1 MIDNIVTSSQIEQLR
16 DEVDKISRAVSYSN
30 TMTNVNTKFLCKF
43 HYGTDDNG
51 NIVDMELSEDLLKCL
66 HSALIDDYDKLIKE
80 QKKQEEKIRRKFN
93 ETSVN
98 QIKRVKYDNPW
109 TIVFW
114 DDGTVTKSKCH
125 ENDMW
130 SESAGFNAC
139 VAKRYFQTAGAYNKV
154 MKTYCK
160 NDGNSDKS
168 QYEQGYS
175 DGIKA
180 AKEEKRKAMSHE
192 YDKGHHFGRKEG
204 YNDGYRRGHEDG
216 YYEGFEYGQKYE
228 RRLQEEKLD

>member
-1 MIDNIVTSSQIEQLR
+1 MIDNVVTSSQIEQLR
-16 DEVDKISRAVSYSN
+16 DEVDKIGRAVSYGN
-30 TMTNVNTKFLCKF
+30 MMTNINTKFLCKF
-43 HYGTDDNG
+43 NYGTDGNG

-80 QKKQEEKIRRKFN
+80 QKKREEKIRRKFN

-139 VAKRYFQTAGAYNKV
+139 VAKRYFQTTGAYNKV
-154 MKTYCK
+154 MKTYCHEE
-160 NDGNSDKS
+160 NDSNP
-168 QYEQGYS
+168 Y
-175 DGIKA
+175 
-180 AKEEKRKAMSHE
+180 
-192 YDKGHHFGRKEG
+192 YDSYDEG
-204 YNDGYRRGHEDG
+204 YAAGYKQCAQD
-216 YYEGFEYGQKYE
+216 
-228 RRLQEEKLD
+228 LEE